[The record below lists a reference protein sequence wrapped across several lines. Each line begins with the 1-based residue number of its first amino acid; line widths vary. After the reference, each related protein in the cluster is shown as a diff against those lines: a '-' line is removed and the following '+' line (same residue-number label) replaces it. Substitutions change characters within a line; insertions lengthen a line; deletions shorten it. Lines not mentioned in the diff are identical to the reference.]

1 MKNWKYR
8 PLSQKKFCYF
18 SGALLLSFVSVSFFA
33 TPAKSEGWFVPKA
46 AKSDKPEPKTIPVP
60 TGAPAAAP
68 APPPAAGM
76 PDGGGM
82 DEQMGAQTPPILP
95 LPNVPVPPP
104 IGKEAPPPG
113 ATIGVINIPGVMAL
127 STAAREIQQ
136 ELGARRDKLARI
148 VQDEERAWQGEVQ
161 QLQAQAHSLPPD
173 QLQAHEKRLQER
185 RIKDQREFGGKARII
200 QEAYQVAFHQLERE
214 LEQRNGIIG
223 QVAEAHNMNLVL
235 RSEQTVLHVDEQDI
249 TKEVADRLNKV
260 LSHVYIPAADE
271 DPELLAKSGK
281 MPTTADEE
289 RLMNQAPPPEEK
301 SPPSVL
307 RN

>member
-1 MKNWKYR
+1 MKNWKDRYLR
-8 PLSQKKFCYF
+8 RKKICCFGSGLLF
-18 SGALLLSFVSVSFFA
+18 SFASFLVLVE
-33 TPAKSEGWFVPKA
+33 PAKSEGWFVPKA
-46 AKSDKPEPKTIPVP
+46 AKSDKSTVNS
-60 TGAPAAAP
+60 APAQMP
-68 APPPAAGM
+68 AEMPPE
-76 PDGGGM
+76 GM
-82 DEQMGAQTPPILP
+82 DEQMGTQTPPILP
-95 LPNVPVPPP
+95 LPNVPVPSA
-104 IGKEAPPPG
+104 IAKEAPPPA

-161 QLQAQAHSLPPD
+161 QLQSQAHSLTPE
-173 QLQAHEKRLQER
+173 QIQAREKRLQER
-185 RIKDQREFGGKARII
+185 RVKDQREFGGKARII

-223 QVAEAHNMNLVL
+223 QVAEAHNMNLIL

-249 TKEVADRLNKV
+249 TKEVADRLNKI
-260 LSHVYIPAADE
+260 LPHVYIPGADE

-301 SPPSVL
+301 GPPSVL